1 MSVRRHFSLQL
12 ILISMTLL
20 CQLNAQVNLRIAV
33 LDFQNLTGREE
44 MKFLEKAIP
53 QILITDLM
61 LCDKITIVERS
72 RMQDILDEMQLTLS
86 GVIDE
91 EMAVEIGTMAGANA
105 ILVGS
110 ITVGGEVYRI
120 DSRLVDVATAEVLL
134 TEKKDWL
141 SEDEIIRAV
150 DELAEAIIRQLTGEF
165 IDMSPDFNYE
175 PLTYYEDQV
184 LTMETALDKP
194 VWLNGSGEPV
204 YLQVDIYSKEIS
216 RRERIPLNIALVI
229 DRSGSMASERKLD
242 YVKQA
247 AEFVVRN
254 LDRED
259 ILSLVTYESQVQVV
273 VPAQVVQNKRNVLS
287 IIKGINTGGSTN
299 LSGGMLEGY
308 SQIAKHLKTGQVN
321 RGLLLSDGL
330 ANQGITRSEKLQAI
344 CQDKISKGMSI
355 STFGVGADFD
365 EDLMLSLAEHGN
377 GNYYFIGSPDQIPTI
392 FSREMT
398 GLLAVAAQ
406 NVRIEIET
414 APRVKVE
421 KVFGYLQDTRQNQT
435 EVSLGDVFSNDH
447 YTVTFKLSL
456 PANIGDS
463 LQLAKV
469 SLSYDDVT
477 NNGDRIKTGAP
488 VYIYGTTTPD
498 ERDNYLNPNVSA
510 QVTLLY
516 SAQQIQSAIQK
527 IEDGNIDDTRKELG
541 KQLALVSSSAQK
553 YKNPALKK
561 QILTIH
567 KYTQILDDA
576 DRKSGGQ
583 QWTKKTLNDFD
594 DNIRE
599 EIRATQKAAK
609 YDLYQFGKGKED
621 FKLYEKPATPDT
633 TSSGEEV
640 ITKPAP
646 SPAPSPLPDLPITPK
661 PTPSQDPRKEV
672 IREGKKPTLKP
683 DVINSP
689 ENKIID
695 TQKIKTSSSP
705 QSKPVVSPQKKTPPP
720 KQIPESTETK
730 QVKSSGTKK
739 TSTQEPDIKDKPV
752 SQTSEDQTTNKKQ
765 SVKNKD

>member
-1 MSVRRHFSLQL
+1 
-12 ILISMTLL
+12 MTLL
-20 CQLNAQVNLRIAV
+20 CQLNAQSNLRIAV
-33 LDFQNLTGREE
+33 LDFQNLTGRDE
-44 MKFLEKAIP
+44 MRFLEKAIP

-72 RMQDILDEMQLTLS
+72 RMQDILDEMQLALS

-91 EMAVEIGTMAGANA
+91 ETAVEIGTMAGANA

-141 SEDEIIRAV
+141 SENEIIRAV

-165 IDMSPDFNYE
+165 VDMSSDFSYE
-175 PLTYYEDQV
+175 PLTYYEDRV

-204 YLQVDIYSKEIS
+204 YFQVDIYSKEVP
-216 RRERIPLNIALVI
+216 RRKRIPLNITLVI

-254 LDRED
+254 LDYKD

-273 VPAQVVQNKRNVLS
+273 VPAQVVQNKRNILS
-287 IIKGINTGGSTN
+287 IIKSINTGGSTN

-308 SQIAKHLKTGQVN
+308 SQTAEYLKTGQVN
-321 RGLLLSDGL
+321 RLLLLSDGL
-330 ANQGITRSEKLQAI
+330 ANQGITRAEKLQAI

-365 EDLMLSLAEHGN
+365 EDLMLNLAEYGN

-406 NVRIEIET
+406 NVRIAVET

-421 KVFGYLQDTRQNQT
+421 KVFGYLQDTRQKRT

-477 NNGDRIKTGAP
+477 NNGDRIKTGAL
-488 VYIYGTTTPD
+488 VYIYGTSTPD

-527 IEDGNIDDTRKELG
+527 IDDGNIDDTRKELG
-541 KQLALVSSSAQK
+541 EQLTLISGSAQK

-561 QILTIH
+561 QILTIY

-583 QWTKKTLNDFD
+583 QWAKKTLNDFD
-594 DNIRE
+594 SNIRE

-609 YDLYQFGKGKED
+609 YDLYQFGKGKDD
-621 FKLYEKPATPDT
+621 FKLFKKPVNTDT
-633 TSSGEEV
+633 DTSKKEV
-640 ITKPAP
+640 IPEPIPT
-646 SPAPSPLPDLPITPK
+646 PSPLPDLPITPK
-661 PTPSQDPRKEV
+661 PTPSPEPRKEV
-672 IREGKKPTLKP
+672 IRKSKKPTPKP
-683 DVINSP
+683 DVIDSR

-695 TQKIKTSSSP
+695 TRKRKTPSP
-705 QSKPVVSPQKKTPPP
+705 QRKPVVDPQKKTPKP
-720 KQIPESTETK
+720 KQIHESTETK
-730 QVKSSGTKK
+730 R
-739 TSTQEPDIKDKPV
+739 TSKQEIEKKDKPV
-752 SQTSEDQTTNKKQ
+752 SQTTVDPMTNKKP

>member
-1 MSVRRHFSLQL
+1 MSAKRHFTLRL
-12 ILISMTLL
+12 AFIAAALL
-20 CQLNAQVNLRIAV
+20 CQLNAQSNLRIAV

-44 MKFLEKAIP
+44 MKFLEKAISE
-53 QILITDLM
+53 ILITDLT

-72 RMQDILDEMQLTLS
+72 RMQDVLDEMQLALS

-91 EMAVEIGTMAGANA
+91 ETAVEIGTMAGANA

-110 ITVGGEVYRI
+110 ITVGGEMYRI

-150 DELAEAIIRQLTGEF
+150 DELAEAIIQQLTGEF
-165 IDMSPDFNYE
+165 VDMSSDFSYE
-175 PLTYYEDQV
+175 PLTYYEDRV

-204 YLQVDIYSKEIS
+204 YLQVDIYSKEVS

-242 YVKQA
+242 YAKQA

-259 ILSLVTYESQVQVV
+259 VLALVTYESQVQVIL
-273 VPAQVVQNKRNVLS
+273 PAQVVRNKRNILS
-287 IIKGINTGGSTN
+287 IIKSINTGGSTN

-308 SQIAKHLKTGQVN
+308 SQTAKHWKTGQVN
-321 RGLLLSDGL
+321 RVLLLSDGL
-330 ANQGITRSEKLQAI
+330 TNQGITRSEKLQAI
-344 CQDKISKGMSI
+344 CQDKISKGISI

-365 EDLMLSLAEHGN
+365 EDLMLNLAEHGN

-406 NVRIEIET
+406 NVRIAVET
-414 APRVKVE
+414 APEVKVE
-421 KVFGYLQDTRQNQT
+421 KVFGYLQDTRQNRT

-447 YTVTFKLSL
+447 YIVTFKLSL

-477 NNGDRIKTGAP
+477 NKGDRIKTGAP
-488 VYIYGTTTPD
+488 VNIYGTTTPD
-498 ERDNYLNPNVSA
+498 ERNNYLNPNVSA

-516 SAQQIQSAIQK
+516 SARQIQSAIQK
-527 IEDGNIDDTRKELG
+527 IDDGNIDDTRKELG

-553 YKNPALKK
+553 YQNPALKK

-583 QWTKKTLNDFD
+583 QWAKKTLNDFD
-594 DNIRE
+594 SNIRGK
-599 EIRATQKAAK
+599 IRATQKAAK
-609 YDLYQFGKGKED
+609 YDLYQLGKGKDD
-621 FKLYEKPATPDT
+621 FKLFEKPATPDT
-633 TSSGEEV
+633 DPSEKEV
-640 ITKPAP
+640 IPEPK
-646 SPAPSPLPDLPITPK
+646 PK
-661 PTPSQDPRKEV
+661 PTPSPQLIPRPKPSPDPQKEV
-672 IREGKKPTLKP
+672 IREIKKPTPKP
-683 DVINSP
+683 DVINSR
-689 ENKIID
+689 EKKIID
-695 TQKIKTSSSP
+695 TRKRKTPSP
-705 QSKPVVSPQKKTPPP
+705 QRKPVVSPQKKTPKP
-720 KQIPESTETK
+720 KQIPGKSTDTK
-730 QVKSSGTKK
+730 QVKSTRTKK
-739 TSTQEPDIKDKPV
+739 ISKQMPEKKDRPV
-752 SQTSEDQTTNKKQ
+752 SQTTDDRTINKKP

>member
-12 ILISMTLL
+12 ILIFMTLL
-20 CQLNAQVNLRIAV
+20 CQLNAQSNLRIAV

-44 MKFLEKAIP
+44 MRFLEKAIP

-72 RMQDILDEMQLTLS
+72 RMQDILDEMQLALS

-91 EMAVEIGTMAGANA
+91 GTAVEIGTMAGANA

-134 TEKKDWL
+134 TEKKEWL

-150 DELAEAIIRQLTGEF
+150 DELAEAIIRQLTGDF
-165 IDMSPDFNYE
+165 VDMSPDFSYE
-175 PLTYYEDQV
+175 PLTYYEDRV

-204 YLQVDIYSKEIS
+204 YLQVDIYSKEVP
-216 RRERIPLNIALVI
+216 RRKRIPLNIALVI

-242 YVKQA
+242 YAKQA
-247 AEFVVRN
+247 AKFVVRN

-259 ILSLVTYESQVQVV
+259 ILSLVTYESQVQVIL
-273 VPAQVVQNKRNVLS
+273 PAQTAKYKRETIKIINK
-287 IIKGINTGGSTN
+287 ITAGGSTN

-321 RGLLLSDGL
+321 RVLLLSDGL

-365 EDLMLSLAEHGN
+365 EDLMLNLAEYGN

-406 NVRIEIET
+406 NVRIAVET

-421 KVFGYLQDTRQNQT
+421 KVFGYLKDTRQNRT

-456 PANIGDS
+456 PAYIGDS

-477 NNGDRIKTGAP
+477 NIGDRIKTGAP

-516 SAQQIQSAIQK
+516 SAQQIQSAIQMVD
-527 IEDGNIDDTRKELG
+527 EGDVEGARKELG
-541 KQLALVSSSAQK
+541 KQLTQITRSAQQ
-553 YKNPALKK
+553 YKSTDLKK
-561 QILTIH
+561 QILTIQ
-567 KYTQILDDA
+567 KYSQSLDDIEKKSGDELRVMQKEVKYERYRIEKGKFKSSQPLWLEKPMA
-576 DRKSGGQ
+576 PKPSTPQNSQKKIKRESRKPIYTPPPSSSREIKKSESPKKKISSSSGRKSIIEPE
-583 QWTKKTLNDFD
+583 KKTL
-594 DNIRE
+594 
-599 EIRATQKAAK
+599 Q
-609 YDLYQFGKGKED
+609 
-621 FKLYEKPATPDT
+621 P
-633 TSSGEEV
+633 
-640 ITKPAP
+640 
-646 SPAPSPLPDLPITPK
+646 TPK
-661 PTPSQDPRKEV
+661 R
-672 IREGKKPTLKP
+672 
-683 DVINSP
+683 
-689 ENKIID
+689 
-695 TQKIKTSSSP
+695 
-705 QSKPVVSPQKKTPPP
+705 SK
-720 KQIPESTETK
+720 STETK
-730 QVKSSGTKK
+730 QVKSSGTKR
-739 TSTQEPDIKDKPV
+739 TSKQEPEKKDKPI
-752 SQTSEDQTTNKKQ
+752 SQTTDDPTTNKKPP
-765 SVKNKD
+765 VKNKD

>member
-1 MSVRRHFSLQL
+1 MSAKGHFTLRL
-12 ILISMTLL
+12 AFTAVALL
-20 CQLNAQVNLRIAV
+20 CQLSAQANLRIAV

-44 MKFLEKAIP
+44 MNFLEKAIP

-72 RMQDILDEMQLTLS
+72 RMQDILDEMQLGLS

-91 EMAVEIGTMAGANA
+91 GTAVEIGTMAGANA

-141 SEDEIIRAV
+141 SEDEIIRAT
-150 DELAEAIIRQLTGEF
+150 DELAETIILRLTGEF
-165 IDMSPDFNYE
+165 VDMSSDFSYE
-175 PLTYYEDQV
+175 PLTYYEDRV

-204 YLQVDIYSKEIS
+204 YLQVDIYSKEVS

-242 YVKQA
+242 YAKQA

-259 ILSLVTYESQVQVV
+259 VLSLVTYESQVQVV
-273 VPAQVVQNKRNVLS
+273 VPAQAVQNKRNILS

-308 SQIAKHLKTGQVN
+308 SQTAKHWKTGQVN
-321 RGLLLSDGL
+321 RVLLLSDGL
-330 ANQGITRSEKLQAI
+330 ANQGITKSEKLQAI
-344 CQDKISKGMSI
+344 CRDKISTGMSI

-365 EDLMLSLAEHGN
+365 EDLMLNLAEHGN

-406 NVRIEIET
+406 NVRIAVET
-414 APRVKVE
+414 APKVKVE
-421 KVFGYLQDTRQNQT
+421 KVFGYLPDTRQNRT

-456 PANIGDS
+456 PTNIGDS

-469 SLSYDDVT
+469 SLSYDDVI

-527 IEDGNIDDTRKELG
+527 IDDGNIDDTRKELG
-541 KQLALVSSSAQK
+541 KQLALVSGSAQQ
-553 YKNPALKK
+553 YKSPALKK

-576 DRKSGGQ
+576 DRKSGGK
-583 QWTKKTLNDFD
+583 QWAKKTLNDFD
-594 DNIRE
+594 NNTME

-609 YDLYQFGKGKED
+609 YDLYQLGKGKEE
-621 FKLYEKPATPDT
+621 FKLFEKPVKPDT
-633 TSSGEEV
+633 DPSEKEV
-640 ITKPAP
+640 IPELKPRP
-646 SPAPSPLPDLPITPK
+646 TPSPLPDPPITPK
-661 PTPSQDPRKEV
+661 PTPSPGPRKEV
-672 IREGKKPTLKP
+672 IREGKKPTPKP
-683 DVINSP
+683 DVINSQ
-689 ENKIID
+689 ENKNID
-695 TQKIKTSSSP
+695 TRKMKTPSST
-705 QSKPVVSPQKKTPPP
+705 QRKPVVGPQKKTPKP
-720 KQIPESTETK
+720 KQIPKSTETK
-730 QVKSSGTKK
+730 KVKSSRTKK
-739 TSTQEPDIKDKPV
+739 TLKQEPEKTDKPV
-752 SQTSEDQTTNKKQ
+752 SQTDDQTSIKKP
-765 SVKNKD
+765 SVQNKD